1 MSSGTGA
8 RRLLGG
14 IKWGEARAATANS
27 GSEALRT
34 TTGSVDKKMK
44 KKLFCPKNP
53 LTPTCEARIHSAHIA
68 GLSVT
73 SVHVFVRQVFLAP
86 LAFLWNQY

>member
-8 RRLLGG
+8 WRLLGG

-34 TTGSVDKKMK
+34 TTGSVNKKMK
-44 KKLFCPKNP
+44 KKLF
-53 LTPTCEARIHSAHIA
+53 
-68 GLSVT
+68 LSKKPFDT
-73 SVHVFVRQVFLAP
+73 NL
-86 LAFLWNQY
+86 